1 MSICQSKTS
10 QHRGK
15 DPSSFRDPSG
25 FIYRDENQTLLR
37 QVNQSYADDFRCLSE
52 SGLYDSLVADELLV
66 PHECVETS
74 RAFSEGAFC
83 VIQPRPLEVISY
95 PYEWCFSA
103 YQDAALATLKIQ
115 ERALKH
121 GMSLKDATAYNIQFI
136 GSKPIFIDTLSFEK
150 YVEGEPWQAYNQ
162 FCQHFLA
169 PLALM
174 SKVDVTLN
182 RLMAVHLNGVPLDI
196 ACKML
201 PWRSR
206 LSAGLLMHL
215 FAHAKMVARHSD
227 TTSAATERKASMSL
241 SKSQAILDSLKNT
254 VKSLK
259 YSPGGTEW
267 ADYYQNTSYGDDG
280 LAEKKQI
287 ISDLVTAANPK
298 ITWDLGANTGVFSR
312 LASEKSET
320 TVAWDIDPSCVE
332 KCYLAERKEKATK
345 IQPLLL
351 DLTNPSGNIGWA
363 HSERL
368 SLADRGP
375 VDLVMALALVH
386 HLAIANNVPLPK
398 VAEFLSQLGRNLI
411 IEWVPKSDPQ
421 VKRLLRSREDIFA
434 NYTLEDFEKSFAEF
448 FQITSKTEVGSDGRI
463 LYLMACE

>member
-1 MSICQSKTS
+1 MSTCQSNKS
-10 QHRGK
+10 QLRGK

-25 FIYRDENQTLLR
+25 FIFRDENHTLLR
-37 QVNQSYADDFRCLSE
+37 QVNQSYADDFRRLSE
-52 SGLYDSLVADELLV
+52 SGLYDSLVKDGLLV
-66 PHECVETS
+66 PHETVEAT
-74 RAFSEGAFC
+74 RALSDDAFC
-83 VIQPRPLEVISY
+83 VIQPRQLEVISY

-103 YQDAALATLKIQ
+103 YRDAALATLKIQ
-115 ERALKH
+115 ERALAH
-121 GMSLKDATAYNIQFI
+121 GMTLKDATAYNIQFI
-136 GSKPIFIDTLSFEK
+136 GSKPIFIDTLSFEE
-150 YVEGEPWQAYNQ
+150 YEEGQPWQAYNQ

-206 LSAGLLMHL
+206 FSVGLAMHL
-215 FAHAKMVARHSD
+215 FMHAKMVARHSD

-241 SKSQAILDSLKNT
+241 SKSQALLESLKNT

-267 ADYYQNTSYGDDG
+267 ADYYENTSYGDDG
-280 LAEKKQI
+280 LAEKRQI
-287 ISDLVTAANPK
+287 ISDLVEKANPRV
-298 ITWDLGANTGVFSR
+298 TWDLGANTGVFSR
-312 LASEKSET
+312 LASERSET

-332 KCYLAERKEKATK
+332 KCYLAERKQKSTK

-363 HSERL
+363 HTERQ

-375 VDLVMALALVH
+375 VDLVMALALIH

-398 VAEFLSQLGRNLI
+398 VAEFMAQLGHNLI
-411 IEWVPKSDPQ
+411 VEWVPKSDPQ
-421 VKRLLRSREDIFA
+421 VKRLLRSREDIFDD
-434 NYTLEDFEKSFAEF
+434 YTLEGFERSFAEF
-448 FQITSKTEVGSDGRI
+448 FTTSSKTEVGSDGRI
-463 LYLMACE
+463 LYLMARE